1 MRTHFFAA
9 LVLAS
14 ATTALGAQS
23 SSPPFS
29 SSQTTVPNKADKTMT
44 LLGCVHG
51 DDVGADSFALS
62 DKKAGPAYRLSGTD
76 AHANVGHRV
85 WIVGGLVP
93 SPNIAAQAGAIDP
106 VTAAMATPGLNLA
119 GTGNVQLLEFNV
131 IRARPVTRS
140 CPPE

>member
-1 MRTHFFAA
+1 MRTHFIAA
-9 LVLAS
+9 FVLAS

-23 SSPPFS
+23 SSSPFS
-29 SSQTTVPNKADKTMT
+29 SRQTIGPNPADKTMT

-51 DDVGADSFALS
+51 DDAGADSFALS
-62 DKKAGPAYRLSGTD
+62 DKKTGPTYRLSGTGVR
-76 AHANVGHRV
+76 ANVGRRV

-131 IRARPVTRS
+131 TPVRPLIRS
-140 CPPE
+140 CP

>member
-1 MRTHFFAA
+1 MRTHFLAA

-23 SSPPFS
+23 SSTPFS
-29 SSQTTVPNKADKTMT
+29 SRQTTGPNTADKTMT

-51 DDVGADSFALS
+51 DDPGADSFALS
-62 DKKAGPAYRLSGTD
+62 DKKAAPTYRLSGTD
-76 AHANVGHRV
+76 VRANVGHRG
-85 WIVGGLVP
+85 WIVGGLLP

-119 GTGNVQLLEFNV
+119 GTGNVPFLEFNV
-131 IRARPVTRS
+131 IRARTVTRS
-140 CPPE
+140 CP

>member
-1 MRTHFFAA
+1 MRTHFLAA

-23 SSPPFS
+23 SSTPFS
-29 SSQTTVPNKADKTMT
+29 SSSTQTTVPNRADKTMT
-44 LLGCVHG
+44 LLGCVHA
-51 DDVGADSFALS
+51 DDAGAESFALA
-62 DKKAGPAYRLSGTD
+62 DRKAGPPDRLSGTD
-76 AHANVGHRV
+76 VRANVGHRV

-140 CPPE
+140 CP